1 MKILENFKELVNIYF
16 SIGNLN
22 LYEKIKELDIEL
34 EIEKIFKT
42 DFSQKVVHSL
52 LKIKPGEV
60 TTYSELGDMIGTRAY
75 RAVGNVMRNNPIPL
89 IIPCHRVIR
98 KDGGLGGFAGQSGDS
113 WETDL
118 KENLLEIEGFTDLK

>member
-1 MKILENFKELVNIYF
+1 MKILENFKNLVNTYF
-16 SIGNLN
+16 SNPNFN
-22 LYEKIKELDIEL
+22 LYEKLKELDIEL

-60 TTYSELGDMIGTRAY
+60 TTYSELGDMIGSRAY
-75 RAVGNVMRNNPIPL
+75 RAVGNVMRNNPLPL

-98 KDGGLGGFAGQSGDS
+98 KDGGLGGFAGKLGDS
-113 WETDL
+113 WETTL
-118 KENLLEIEGFTDLK
+118 KANLLEIEGFNDLK